1 VALAASRYRC
11 KEKNMAYDFDRP
23 FVDSKQLPNYVATD
37 IEEARLYGGTVR
49 AAEMSNAEYSAR
61 FRKLSADL
69 TMKPPPSHGRI
80 FPGYLVVRKID
91 TKAEYETWMPDHV
104 FEEIY
109 VASSPAAE

>member
-1 VALAASRYRC
+1 
-11 KEKNMAYDFDRP
+11 MAYDFDRP
-23 FVDSKQLPNYVATD
+23 FVDSKQLPNYLATD

-49 AAEMSNAEYSAR
+49 AVEMSNAEYSAR
-61 FRKLSADL
+61 FRKLSVDL

-80 FPGYLVVRKID
+80 FPGYLVVPKIG